1 MNYKIGDRVN
11 YTGKLYVI
19 KNPQGVIT
27 GIRDREVNRPID
39 ILFDGYDESLC
50 CYESEIRSATI
61 SFDKFTAFID
71 NIKDRTGISNPYPY
85 VVGYFESLIQHLYY
99 IGDDNVKDEIIRS
112 LERI

>member
-71 NIKDRTGISNPYPY
+71 NIPIVRIEADTIMFFIVTIVIK
-85 VVGYFESLIQHLYY
+85 YF
-99 IGDDNVKDEIIRS
+99 V
-112 LERI
+112 